1 MILLDSSF
9 LIAYLNETDINHAKA
24 LRIAKDID
32 DGKYG
37 PTIITD
43 YIFDEIITVMLY
55 KNRKL
60 KQVAEAGE
68 ILLRAN
74 RLFSIDQDTF
84 DLSWETFKEQKRTML
99 SFTFYSCIAVS
110 SVNGISK
117 VVTFDGEFRRSE
129 GLFVI
134 GI

>member
-9 LIAYLNETDINHAKA
+9 LIAYLNEADINHAKA
-24 LRIAKDID
+24 LRMAKDID

-43 YIFDEIITVMLY
+43 YIFDEVITVMLY
-55 KNRKL
+55 RTRKL

-68 ILLRAN
+68 MLLRAN
-74 RLFSIDQDTF
+74 RLFSIDRDTF
-84 DLSWETFKEQKRTML
+84 DLTWGTFKEQKRTML
-99 SFTFYSCIAVS
+99 SFTDCASIAVCRT
-110 SVNGISK
+110 NGISN
-117 VVTFDGEFRRSE
+117 VATFDEEFRRSE
-129 GLFVI
+129 GLSVI

>member
-9 LIAYLNETDINHAKA
+9 IIAYLNEAYVSHAKA
-24 LRIAKDID
+24 LRMAKDID

-43 YIFDEIITVMLY
+43 YIFDEVITVILY
-55 KNRKL
+55 RTKKL

-68 ILLRAN
+68 M
-74 RLFSIDQDTF
+74 LFTVDRDTF
-84 DLSWETFKEQKRTML
+84 DLIWDTFKEQKRTMH
-99 SFTFYSCIAVS
+99 SFSDCASIEVCR
-110 SVNGISK
+110 VNGISN
-117 VVTFDGEFRRSE
+117 VAMFDEELS
-129 GLFVI
+129 VI